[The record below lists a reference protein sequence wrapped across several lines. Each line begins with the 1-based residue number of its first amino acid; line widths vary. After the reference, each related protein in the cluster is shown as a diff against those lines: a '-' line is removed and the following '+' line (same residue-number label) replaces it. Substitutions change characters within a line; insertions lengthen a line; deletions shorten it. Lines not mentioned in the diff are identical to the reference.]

1 MSSRLVP
8 SLLPHRDSTMKIL
21 FAHGLESGPIGRK
34 SQALI
39 DAGYD
44 LHAPDCRGK
53 DLAQRVAELLDAI
66 VQIEPPPLLVG
77 SSFGGIAGL
86 VAAIMAA
93 DRGVL
98 IPGLVLCAPALM
110 RRPPPG
116 TVDALRCPAPTVVI
130 HGTRDEIIPI
140 EVSREFAREHGAELR
155 EVDDDHRLAG
165 SGLDAIMAAVAERAD
180 PS

>member
-1 MSSRLVP
+1 
-8 SLLPHRDSTMKIL
+8 MKIL

-44 LHAPDCRGK
+44 LLAPDCRGQ
-53 DLAQRVAELLDAI
+53 DLAQRIPRLLE
-66 VQIEPPPLLVG
+66 VLVETEPVPLLVG

-93 DRGVL
+93 ERGVVV
-98 IPGLVLCAPALM
+98 PGLVLCAPALM
-110 RRPPPG
+110 RTPPPG
-116 TVDALRCPAPTVVI
+116 TVPALRCPAPTVVI
-130 HGTRDEIIPI
+130 HGVRDEVIPI
-140 EVSREFAREHGAELR
+140 EVSRRFAREHGAELR

-165 SGLDAIMAAVAERAD
+165 PGLEAILNAVAERA
-180 PS
+180 S

>member
-1 MSSRLVP
+1 
-8 SLLPHRDSTMKIL
+8 MKIL

-44 LHAPDCRGK
+44 LHAPDCRGQ
-53 DLAQRVAELLDAI
+53 DLAQRIARLLDAI
-66 VQIEPPPLLVG
+66 VKTEPTPLLVG

-93 DRGVL
+93 DRGVRV
-98 IPGLVLCAPALM
+98 PGLVLCAPALV
-110 RRPPPG
+110 RNPPPG
-116 TVDALRCPAPTVVI
+116 TIDALRCPAPTVVI
-130 HGTRDEIIPI
+130 HGTHDEIIPI
-140 EVSREFAREHGAELR
+140 EVSRSFAREHGAELR

-165 SGLDAIMAAVAERAD
+165 RGLDAILTAVAERTQ